1 MAYPKKK
8 KNTSA
13 ENIDALYLEASHP
26 AFKEILDNANDAM
39 LALHNDGVVHCYV
52 NRSACEITGYNFSEL
67 MNLGFKDLVHP
78 EEIAKIDD
86 RFEKRR
92 KGVDL
97 PSCYET
103 RIVSKNGEVI
113 PVEVTVAVS
122 QGENNGLSFAILRD
136 IREEKHLENE
146 MNKSLCMLKE
156 ELVRSRS
163 EWESLNRELIQTHKA
178 MLVLTRNIDSKR
190 VELEEKVN
198 TTINSKIMPIINEL
212 LVEKRVKRY
221 WPEINSMAEYLNSI
235 TTKSE
240 LHLKIISVLTETEMK
255 IAAMVKNKMNSKKIA
270 SVMYI
275 SLETVKAHRK
285 NIRRKLNIHNTKHK
299 LSEYLATVMGNEI
312 EKKLEIRI

>member
-1 MAYPKKK
+1 MVHLK
-8 KNTSA
+8 KNNKPSP

-26 AFKEILDNANDAM
+26 AFKEIFDNSNDAM
-39 LALHNDGVVHCYV
+39 LALHNDSAVHCYV
-52 NRSACEITGYNFSEL
+52 NRSACEMTGYNFSEL

-78 EEIAKIDD
+78 EEIAKIDE

-92 KGVDL
+92 KGADL
-97 PSCYET
+97 PGCYET

-113 PVEVTVAVS
+113 PVEVTVTVS
-122 QGENNGLSFAILRD
+122 QEEKNGLSFKVLRD
-136 IREEKHLENE
+136 IRKKKHLENE
-146 MNKSLCMLKE
+146 MNNSLHMLKA
-156 ELVRSRS
+156 ELAKNRS
-163 EWESLNRELIQTHKA
+163 EWESLNRELIQTHQA
-178 MLVLTRNIDSKR
+178 MSVLARNIDSKK

-198 TTINSKIMPIINEL
+198 TTITSKIMPIINEL

-240 LHLKIISVLTETEMK
+240 LHLKTISVLTETEMK

-285 NIRRKLNIHNTKHK
+285 NIRRKLNIHNTKNK
-299 LSEYLATVMGNEI
+299 LSEYLATVMGQ
-312 EKKLEIRI
+312 